1 MLRKFGRLGIAAAM
15 LAALALMAGCA
26 ATTTA
31 IRYKDLDVQTK
42 MSNTIFLDPVAA
54 NQRTIFVQI
63 RNTSDKPF
71 DIQGEIMS
79 ALMAKGYRVVNDP
92 AQAHYILQGNVLAV
106 GRTDQSALENATGL
120 GFGGVA
126 AGAAAGAL
134 LGGSRAWQGAAV
146 GGLAA
151 GAAEVV
157 AGSLV
162 QVVWFAAVTDIQ
174 ISERVQ
180 GAVSEEFSSTLKQGS
195 AQTYTRQRTASTSN
209 VKKYQTR
216 IASSARK
223 VNLEFMEA
231 EPYLRQGLVQAIS
244 GLF

>member
-1 MLRKFGRLGIAAAM
+1 MLRKFGRWGIAAAM

-54 NQRTIFVQI
+54 DKRTIFVQM

-79 ALMAKGYRVVNDP
+79 ALMAKGYRLVNDP
-92 AQAHYILQGNVLAV
+92 AQAHFILQGNVLAV
-106 GRTDQSALENATGL
+106 GRTDQSALENTTGL

-134 LGGSRAWQGAAV
+134 LG
-146 GGLAA
+146 
-151 GAAEVV
+151 
-157 AGSLV
+157 
-162 QVVWFAAVTDIQ
+162 
-174 ISERVQ
+174 
-180 GAVSEEFSSTLKQGS
+180 
-195 AQTYTRQRTASTSN
+195 
-209 VKKYQTR
+209 
-216 IASSARK
+216 
-223 VNLEFMEA
+223 
-231 EPYLRQGLVQAIS
+231 
-244 GLF
+244 